1 MLILNRIKALFHD
14 YWFETLILFCCLIYF
29 GYCTYNITMGIAPK
43 TEPRETSFPWN
54 TQILLDSGEPPHTAE
69 IIKRSDIRYGKRVRK
84 TCLQDDRVL
93 FVFASEPDRRV
104 QLLVFNVFGEYRYG
118 YWVYMENHV
127 QAALSPCYEGI
138 LLFDYKKR
146 DGNRCPVSVYTPYGN
161 HEKKLFAYTDD
172 LGFTSEA
179 YIDCSS
185 DYEAIRESEKYVI
198 RNRESLE
205 KTAIFDFSQTT
216 TN

>member
-1 MLILNRIKALFHD
+1 MLNRIKALFHD

-138 LLFDYKKR
+138 LLFDYKKEMAIAVQFLYIPLMAIMR
-146 DGNRCPVSVYTPYGN
+146 KNCLPIQMILVSLQKHISIALPIM
-161 HEKKLFAYTDD
+161 K
-172 LGFTSEA
+172 
-179 YIDCSS
+179 
-185 DYEAIRESEKYVI
+185 
-198 RNRESLE
+198 
-205 KTAIFDFSQTT
+205 
-216 TN
+216 

>member
-1 MLILNRIKALFHD
+1 MLMLNRIKALFHD

-146 DGNRCPVSVYTPYGN
+146 DGNRQC
-161 HEKKLFAYTDD
+161 H
-172 LGFTSEA
+172 
-179 YIDCSS
+179 
-185 DYEAIRESEKYVI
+185 
-198 RNRESLE
+198 
-205 KTAIFDFSQTT
+205 
-216 TN
+216 